1 MRIHGR
7 LITNLLIVTILGTT
21 TGLFISLPISPT
33 HDVTLV
39 ESIFG
44 RSENHQVKKEK

>member
-1 MRIHGR
+1 MA
-7 LITNLLIVTILGTT
+7 TLLRVLILGTT
-21 TGLFISLPISPT
+21 LGLFISLPISST

-44 RSENHQVKKEK
+44 RLENLKVKKEK